1 MTKRQKGKLSG
12 GRVRQRKNEAAGC
25 ERDAGRM
32 RKSKSEKKGESRNSG
47 YKNRKCVEGVK
58 TYRKKAE
65 EVKYRN
71 KSWAVY
77 KEMSGGAAVWRY

>member
-1 MTKRQKGKLSG
+1 
-12 GRVRQRKNEAAGC
+12 
-25 ERDAGRM
+25 M
-32 RKSKSEKKGESRNSG
+32 RKSESEKKGESRNSG
-47 YKNRKCVEGVK
+47 YKNRKYGGIK

-77 KEMSGGAAVWRY
+77 KEMSGGEAA

>member
-1 MTKRQKGKLSG
+1 
-12 GRVRQRKNEAAGC
+12 
-25 ERDAGRM
+25 M
-32 RKSKSEKKGESRNSG
+32 RKSESEKKGESRNSG
-47 YKNRKCVEGVK
+47 YKNRKYGGIK

-77 KEMSGGAAVWRY
+77 KEMSGGAAVWRYCVLTDEMERWGKE

>member
-12 GRVRQRKNEAAGC
+12 GRVRRRKNEAAGC

-32 RKSKSEKKGESRNSG
+32 RKSESEKKGESRNSG
-47 YKNRKCVEGVK
+47 YKNRKYGGIK

-77 KEMSGGAAVWRY
+77 KEMSGGEAA

>member
-32 RKSKSEKKGESRNSG
+32 RKSENEKGERAGIRGIKTESAWRG
-47 YKNRKCVEGVK
+47 IK
-58 TYRKKAE
+58 TYRNKAE

-71 KSWAVY
+71 KSWVVY
-77 KEMSGGAAVWRY
+77 KEMSGGEAA